1 MNKKAQEEIVG
12 FAIIL
17 VIVAVIIVVLLGFM
31 VRKPRTENN
40 LASYEI
46 GTFINSIL
54 KYTTSCENSLGV
66 QNIQELINS
75 CQRKVNCLDERDSC
89 LVLNE
94 TLNYLINSSWNIGQ
108 QAVVKGYKFSIKS
121 KAEELVLIQ
130 KGNQTTSFKTSTQ
143 PINRAGQE
151 YNVSLR
157 LYG

>member
-1 MNKKAQEEIVG
+1 
-12 FAIIL
+12 
-17 VIVAVIIVVLLGFM
+17 M

-108 QAVVKGYKFSIKS
+108 QAAVKGYKFSIKS